1 MVKARVFRRSHAPSY
16 EESLMENGSLE
27 QRFAAFEAK
36 VSGQL
41 TDIIGLLQQLV
52 AEVRDQ
58 GHRLN
63 AVEIRMNTFENRMAG
78 FENRMAGFEQ
88 RLSALEARLNEQ
100 QQSIS
105 LLNTFQRKM
114 MQKMGIE
121 YE

>member
-1 MVKARVFRRSHAPSY
+1 
-16 EESLMENGSLE
+16 MENGSLE
-27 QRFAAFEAK
+27 QRFAAFEVK
-36 VSGQL
+36 MNGQL

-78 FENRMAGFEQ
+78 CEQ

-105 LLNTFQRKM
+105 LLSTFQRKM

>member
-1 MVKARVFRRSHAPSY
+1 
-16 EESLMENGSLE
+16 MEHGSLE
-27 QRFAAFEAK
+27 QRFGAFEAK

-58 GHRLN
+58 GHRLG
-63 AVEIRMNTFENRMAG
+63 ALEARMMTV
-78 FENRMAGFEQ
+78 
-88 RLSALEARLNEQ
+88 EARLNEQ
-100 QQSIS
+100 QQSMS

>member
-1 MVKARVFRRSHAPSY
+1 
-16 EESLMENGSLE
+16 MENGSLE
-27 QRFAAFEAK
+27 QRFAAFETK

-58 GHRLN
+58 GHRL
-63 AVEIRMNTFENRMAG
+63 G
-78 FENRMAGFEQ
+78 
-88 RLSALEARLNEQ
+88 ALEARVTTVEARLNEQ

>member
-1 MVKARVFRRSHAPSY
+1 
-16 EESLMENGSLE
+16 MENGSLE

-78 FENRMAGFEQ
+78 FEQ
-88 RLSALEARLNEQ
+88 RLSVLEARLNEQ

>member
-1 MVKARVFRRSHAPSY
+1 
-16 EESLMENGSLE
+16 MENGSLE

-36 VSGQL
+36 VSEQL
-41 TDIIGLLQQLV
+41 TAIIGLLQQLV

-63 AVEIRMNTFENRMAG
+63 AVEIRMNTFEQRMAS
-78 FENRMAGFEQ
+78 FEQ
-88 RLSALEARLNEQ
+88 QLSALEARLNER

-114 MQKMGIE
+114 MQKMGIQ
-121 YE
+121 